1 LKTPEHPVHQP
12 HAKLFEAV
20 FSDPVEAVSFFQAYL
35 PDALTARIDWNT
47 LVLKE
52 NSFIDEEFHGS
63 ESDILFQAKLKDRGK
78 DIFLYVL
85 FEHQSK
91 PDKWVRFRLLKY
103 MCRIWDASFKEFPK
117 QKRLIPVLP
126 AVFYQGTSRWNYSN
140 QFSDLFHDTL
150 KDVDFVPRFSHVLTD
165 QSGFSN
171 DEIRGALKARI
182 AQLLMKA
189 AFHGKIR
196 EIFSTLSALMSE
208 LPESGGIRYVRVF
221 IRYIAATQERKTVDE
236 FTEIMKKQSERIG
249 ENMITAAQEWFNEGF
264 NEGLN
269 EGLNKGVIKEQIEI
283 IEKFLKVGV
292 TWDIIYKAT
301 DFDENNFHELKK
313 KLQQQVKPVRNPNQ
327 GVVLGKL
334 NSRQ

>member
-1 LKTPEHPVHQP
+1 
-12 HAKLFEAV
+12 
-20 FSDPVEAVSFFQAYL
+20 
-35 PDALTARIDWNT
+35 
-47 LVLKE
+47 
-52 NSFIDEEFHGS
+52 
-63 ESDILFQAKLKDRGK
+63 
-78 DIFLYVL
+78 
-85 FEHQSK
+85 
-91 PDKWVRFRLLKY
+91 
-103 MCRIWDASFKEFPK
+103 
-117 QKRLIPVLP
+117 
-126 AVFYQGTSRWNYSN
+126 
-140 QFSDLFHDTL
+140 
-150 KDVDFVPRFSHVLTD
+150 VDFVPRFSHVQTD

-171 DEIRGALKARI
+171 DEIKGALKARI

-208 LPESGGIRYVRVF
+208 LPEGGGIRYVRVF
-221 IRYIAATQERKTVDE
+221 IRYIAATQERKMVDE

-264 NEGLN
+264 NEGLV
-269 EGLNKGVIKEQIEI
+269 KQIEI

-334 NSRQ
+334 NSRE

>member
-1 LKTPEHPVHQP
+1 
-12 HAKLFEAV
+12 
-20 FSDPVEAVSFFQAYL
+20 
-35 PDALTARIDWNT
+35 
-47 LVLKE
+47 
-52 NSFIDEEFHGS
+52 
-63 ESDILFQAKLKDRGK
+63 
-78 DIFLYVL
+78 
-85 FEHQSK
+85 
-91 PDKWVRFRLLKY
+91 

-117 QKRLIPVLP
+117 QKKLIPVLP

-171 DEIRGALKARI
+171 DEIKGALKARI

-221 IRYIAATQERKTVDE
+221 IRYIAATQERKTVEE
-236 FTEIMKKQSERIG
+236 FAGIMKKQSERIG

>member
-1 LKTPEHPVHQP
+1 MFRP
-12 HAKLFEAV
+12 FG
-20 FSDPVEAVSFFQAYL
+20 
-35 PDALTARIDWNT
+35 
-47 LVLKE
+47 
-52 NSFIDEEFHGS
+52 FISPIRVYFGHT
-63 ESDILFQAKLKDRGK
+63 
-78 DIFLYVL
+78 
-85 FEHQSK
+85 
-91 PDKWVRFRLLKY
+91 
-103 MCRIWDASFKEFPK
+103 
-117 QKRLIPVLP
+117 PVLP
-126 AVFYQGTSRWNYSN
+126 AVFYQGNSRWNYST

-171 DEIRGALKARI
+171 DEIKGALKARI

-208 LPESGGIRYVRVF
+208 LPECGGIRYVRVF
-221 IRYIAATQERKTVDE
+221 IRYIAATQERKMVDE

-313 KLQQQVKPVRNPNQ
+313 KLQQQIKPVRNPTGQAQLPPVN
-327 GVVLGKL
+327 GVR
-334 NSRQ
+334 RQ